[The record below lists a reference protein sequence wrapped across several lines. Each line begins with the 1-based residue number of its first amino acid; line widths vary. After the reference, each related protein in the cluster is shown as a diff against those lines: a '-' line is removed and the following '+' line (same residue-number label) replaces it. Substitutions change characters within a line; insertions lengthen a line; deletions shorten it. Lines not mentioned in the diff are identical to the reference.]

1 MTCTRAIAGFLFV
14 LFYLFIFGCS
24 SMQKKDVA
32 VVIEQEIVLDSLPSG
47 SGMVVREDMAWVIS
61 DDATGI
67 YALSLTDGTYNKI
80 PFQQYDSSILRIPKP
95 MKPDLESAAMG
106 SINGKDYILA
116 FGSGSIPI
124 NRDSALLFDP
134 ATKQA
139 RFINLG
145 DLYNTLKQKAQL
157 DSGQLNIEAAVI
169 TSDHLYLLNRGK
181 NILFSL
187 DWPEFSRHITAPQHQ
202 QVPDIKYQK
211 VQLPVAN
218 GLYAGF
224 SGACALDKDRILF
237 SASLEDTRDWVADGA
252 VYGSYIGVLNIKEGK
267 VKVEAI
273 APVMNA
279 AGLTVK
285 DKVESIDVTRRNSD
299 GSIQLVAIVDNDDGT
314 SKLMKLKL
322 SYK

>member
-1 MTCTRAIAGFLFV
+1 
-14 LFYLFIFGCS
+14 
-24 SMQKKDVA
+24 MQKKDIV

-47 SGMVVREDMAWVIS
+47 SGMVVQEDRAWVIS

-67 YALSLTDGTYNKI
+67 YTLSLADGSYSKI

-95 MKPDLESAAMG
+95 TKPDFESAAMG

-145 DLYNTLKQKAQL
+145 GLYNALKQKAQL

-181 NILFSL
+181 NILFSM
-187 DWPEFSRHITAPQHQ
+187 DWAQFSKYLTAPQDQ
-202 QVPDIKYQK
+202 QLPAIKFQH

-218 GLYAGF
+218 GLNAGF
-224 SGACALDKDRILF
+224 SGACSLDDDHILF

-252 VYGSYIGVLNIKEGK
+252 VYGSYIGLLDVKRDK
-267 VKVEAI
+267 VTVESI
-273 APVMNA
+273 APLKNV

-285 DKVESIDVTRRNSD
+285 DKVESLDIIHRDSE
-299 GSIQLVAIVDNDDGT
+299 GSIRLVAIVDNDNGT